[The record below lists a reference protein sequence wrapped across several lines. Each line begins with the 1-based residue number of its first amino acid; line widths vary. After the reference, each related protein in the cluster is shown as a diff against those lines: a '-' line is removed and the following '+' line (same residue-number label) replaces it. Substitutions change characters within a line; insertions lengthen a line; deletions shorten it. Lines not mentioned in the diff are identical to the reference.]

1 MISIHAPAR
10 GATKEKSAPA
20 RISSFQSTLPRGERP
35 IASANS
41 LAFLVFQSTLP
52 RGERQ
57 KRGIRYEAMNGFQ
70 STLPRGERPH
80 CCISSTFSIN
90 FNPRSREG
98 SDINGVSS
106 LPSQM
111 ANFNP
116 RSREGSDNITFFKF
130 SILNINFNPRSREG
144 SDGISCR
151 IFGFYYF
158 ISIHA
163 PARGATQ
170 HHHYILSQDME
181 ISIHAPARGATRLF
195 SGKFFAI
202 FNFNPRSREGSDPLS
217 VHRPHHLSA
226 FQSTLPRGERR

>member
-1 MISIHAPAR
+1 
-10 GATKEKSAPA
+10 
-20 RISSFQSTLPRGERP
+20 
-35 IASANS
+35 
-41 LAFLVFQSTLP
+41 
-52 RGERQ
+52 
-57 KRGIRYEAMNGFQ
+57 
-70 STLPRGERPH
+70 
-80 CCISSTFSIN
+80 
-90 FNPRSREG
+90 
-98 SDINGVSS
+98 
-106 LPSQM
+106 M

-226 FQSTLPRGERR
+226 FQSTLPRGERPVARFTDFTTSLFQSTLPRGERHSGGPEFRTR

>member
-80 CCISSTFSIN
+80 CCISSTFS
-90 FNPRSREG
+90 
-98 SDINGVSS
+98 
-106 LPSQM
+106 
-111 ANFNP
+111 
-116 RSREGSDNITFFKF
+116 
-130 SILNINFNPRSREG
+130 INFNPRSREG